1 VRGTSRTAAALLL
14 AALPGCVTE
23 TRGGGRDPHDAAARM
38 GWNAPAE
45 RAPGEPEPDLAH
57 PTFMDPPDRPSDAV
71 VRVPAEAVEPVD
83 LFLDNEGYLVGDRI
97 EIDCSFEPFR
107 TRLATVTQEPFVILE
122 EGRTGDVVWVRLRNG
137 VPGAAY
143 QPERVPLATFGS
155 HRRAAEIV
163 DPRSGRA
170 VGQKVR
176 PVFEFVGTEQIEIRF
191 HLTNERERPV
201 WFRARAVGT
210 ASPLDP
216 ETGRDAIYM
225 NVTRR
230 RRVRAPELSLGLE
243 VRRDGAGKWHP
254 SIVDPGAEGR

>member
-1 VRGTSRTAAALLL
+1 VLLL
-14 AALPGCVTE
+14 AAAAAGCVTA
-23 TRGGGRDPHDAAARM
+23 TRGGGRDAHDAAARG
-38 GWNAPAE
+38 GWATGKERTQAE
-45 RAPGEPEPDLAH
+45 ADAELAH
-57 PTFMDPPDRPSDAV
+57 PTFMDPPDRPADAV
-71 VRVPAEAVEPVD
+71 VRVPAAAVEPVD

-107 TRLATVTQEPFVILE
+107 TRLAASVREPWVILE
-122 EGRTGDVVWVRLRNG
+122 EGRTGDVVWVRIRNG

-163 DPRSGRA
+163 DPVTGKA

-176 PVFEFVGTEQIEIRF
+176 PVFEFVGTEQIEVRF
-191 HLTNERERPV
+191 HVNNERERPV
-201 WFRARAVGT
+201 WFRARAIGT

-225 NVTRR
+225 NVNRR

-243 VRRDGAGKWHP
+243 VRRDGAGNWHP
-254 SIVDPGAEGR
+254 SIADPVGEGR